1 MGKTVSTKKSYQR
14 KKSNVI
20 SMLSDDITSQ
30 IRDVH
35 FKSPF

>member
-1 MGKTVSTKKSYQR
+1 MGKTVSTKKSYQIE
-14 KKSNVI
+14 KSNVI
-20 SMLSDDITSQ
+20 SMLSGDITSQ